1 MYQNILLAV
10 DFSNAAASVAQRAVR
25 LASVGGAKLTLL
37 HVVEYLPVLD
47 FSGDPMVMTPMVIDD
62 ELLLGNARQ
71 SLQSFV
77 DEHLGDREVAQ
88 QVCIGLPKL
97 DILRVIEEQEIDLLV
112 IGSHGRHG
120 FARLLG
126 STAAAVLNDSPCD
139 VLAVRV
145 KD

>member
-10 DFSNAAASVAQRAVR
+10 DFSKAAASVARRAVR
-25 LASVGGAKLTLL
+25 LADVGGAKLTLL

-47 FSGDPMVMTPMVIDD
+47 FSGDPMAMTPMVIDD
-62 ELLLGNARQ
+62 DLLLDNARQ

-77 DEHLGDREVAQ
+77 DEHLSDVAVEQ

-97 DILRVIEEQEIDLLV
+97 DILRVVEEQKIDLLV

-126 STAAAVLNDSPCD
+126 STAAAVLNDCPCD

-145 KD
+145 KG

>member
-10 DFSNAAASVAQRAVR
+10 DFSKAAASVAQRAVR
-25 LASVGGAKLTLL
+25 LADVGAKLTLL
-37 HVVEYLPVLD
+37 HVVEYLPILD
-47 FSGDPMVMTPMVIDD
+47 FSGDPVAMTPMVIDD
-62 ELLLGNARQ
+62 DLLLDNARQ

-77 DEHLGDREVAQ
+77 DEHLSDVAVEQ
-88 QVCIGLPKL
+88 QVCLGLPKL
-97 DILRVIEEQEIDLLV
+97 DILRVVEEQEIDLLV

-126 STAAAVLNDSPCD
+126 STAAAVLNDCPCD

>member
-10 DFSNAAASVAQRAVR
+10 DFSKAAASVAQRAVR
-25 LASVGGAKLTLL
+25 LADVGGAKLTLL
-37 HVVEYLPVLD
+37 NVVEYLPILD
-47 FSGDPMVMTPMVIDD
+47 FSGDPMAMTPMVIDD
-62 ELLLGNARQ
+62 DLLLDNARQ
-71 SLQSFV
+71 SLQLFV
-77 DEHLGDREVAQ
+77 DEHLGDVEVEQ

-97 DILRVIEEQEIDLLV
+97 DILRVVEEQKIDLLV

-120 FARLLG
+120 FSRLLG
-126 STAAAVLNDSPCD
+126 STAAAVLNDCPCD